1 MSGSDYAVDA
11 AGAAGHGDAPVFAR
25 NSTGLVRELSPW
37 RAFILTFGWV
47 NLGSGAA
54 TFLAFALF
62 MYPGTIPWIPLTL
75 GMVLGLIYGWVYV
88 LMGHAM
94 PRTGGDY
101 VWTSRIVH
109 PALGFGVSLL
119 WIFLSIFLLAYQMSI
134 TTTVGISTS
143 FGILGAILR
152 NDGLTQIGA
161 SINTP
166 AWTFIIGTG
175 LLVLFAAL
183 NLYSIR
189 WTFRVLTAILIL
201 GIVSFGII
209 VVLLAVTSQAQFAA
223 NVDSLFGAG
232 SFQNVISTA
241 DDLGFLVPVTLGA
254 SITATPIAFLAYE
267 GFNYSVNAGGEI
279 RRPQRSLI
287 ISIIGAQ
294 VLGWIGLALVSI
306 VAINTVSYDFLSG
319 ASSLFYN
326 APDSYPFH
334 FPPWLNALA
343 GIAGSSVPGGTLLVA
358 IMLLGFTAILAIF
371 GGILPFVIA
380 RNIFAAAFDRVLP
393 TKLAEVHPR
402 FHTPTWAIIV
412 TFVIA
417 EIFLAIYTFTTF
429 FTLLV
434 NYVTGRALGI
444 GIVGAVALA
453 FPYLKPDLFERAPAL
468 VRARIGGIPVI
479 TLAGAATVVIMAVQF
494 IVLVQNSALSGPTT
508 PIAIGMLPGL
518 IVLGIVIYFVSAWY
532 HRREGVNISRAFS
545 EIPPE

>member
-1 MSGSDYAVDA
+1 MTGYTVDA
-11 AGAAGHGDAPVFAR
+11 AEGGGSDRTPVFAR

-75 GMVLGLIYGWVYV
+75 GMLLGLIYGWVYV

-101 VWTSRIVH
+101 VWTSRILH

-119 WIFLSIFLLAYQMSI
+119 WVFLSIFLLAYQMSI
-134 TTTVGISTS
+134 TTSVGIASS
-143 FGILGAILR
+143 FGIMGAILK
-152 NDGLTQIGA
+152 NDGLTDIGA

-166 AWTFIIGTG
+166 TWTFIVGTA
-175 LLVLFAAL
+175 LLVLFAVL
-183 NLYSIR
+183 NLFSIR
-189 WTFRVLTAILIL
+189 WTFRVLTGILVL
-201 GIVSFGII
+201 GILSFGII
-209 VVLLAVTSQAQFAA
+209 VVLLAVTSHEQFVA
-223 NVDSLFGAG
+223 NLNNLFGPGVYEGIVSNAG
-232 SFQNVISTA
+232 
-241 DDLGFLVPVTLGA
+241 DLGFIVPVTLGA

-294 VLGWIGLALVSI
+294 VLGWIGLAVVSI
-306 VAINTVSYDFLSG
+306 IAINTVSYDFLSG

-326 APDSYPFH
+326 APDSYPLH

-343 GIAGSSVPGGTLLVA
+343 GIAGSGVPGGSLLVA
-358 IMLLGFTAILAIF
+358 IMLIGFTAILAIF

-380 RNIFAAAFDRVLP
+380 RNIFAAAFDRILP

-402 FHTPTWAIIV
+402 FHTPTWAIVV

-444 GIVGAVALA
+444 GIVGLVALL
-453 FPYLKPDLFERAPAL
+453 FPYLKRDLFDRSPAL
-468 VRARIGGIPVI
+468 VKARVGGIPVI
-479 TLAGAATVVIMAVQF
+479 SLVGAATVLIMAVQF
-494 IVLVQNSALSGPTT
+494 LVLAQNSALSGPTT

-518 IVLGIVIYFVSAWY
+518 IVLGIVIYYVSVWY
-532 HRREGVNISRAFS
+532 RRREGVNISRAFD